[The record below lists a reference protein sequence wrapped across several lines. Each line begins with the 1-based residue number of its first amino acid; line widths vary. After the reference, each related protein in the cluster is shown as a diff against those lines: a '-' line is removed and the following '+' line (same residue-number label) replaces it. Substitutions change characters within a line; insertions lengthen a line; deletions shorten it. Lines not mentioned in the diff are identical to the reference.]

1 MNTPYSGFQ
10 IAAYLGT
17 RPNVPK
23 IWTLQRALKQLAASN
38 STRGVEWSTIHSQ
51 QHTKASLGR
60 DICEDL
66 GVTVDRWL
74 DLEYWTTDGGQV
86 AALIKAIEADLINRR
101 PSLVVAV
108 GDVNTALACAI
119 ASARLRIPLVHLE
132 AGLRSTVITGE
143 EVNRRIISSCTQF
156 HLTTTVRARE
166 NLLREGVPQ
175 SQIWVV
181 GNPMAECFLHFAS
194 QTDDHAILGGL
205 GLEGRTYTLATVH
218 KWDTLRMTPAPW
230 DLILSLAQSRLVIM
244 PCHPTARKHLADADL
259 NLLQSPGLMVMDP
272 LPYRVFG
279 ALLRGAEAVVTDSD
293 GVQEESAIAGVL
305 CLSLVDEIA
314 RPEIL
319 AGGGHLPRTQW
330 IRDPSAAIDR
340 FSGRRS
346 SAAPEM
352 WDQQVSARIAGA
364 LAEIVKSIDPAV
376 SQLTPIAARTGNG

>member
-1 MNTPYSGFQ
+1 MNTTHSTFH
-10 IAAYLGT
+10 IAAFMGT

-23 IWTLQRALKQLAASN
+23 IWTLQRALRRLADSN
-38 STRGVEWSTIHSQ
+38 SMRDVEWSIIHSQ

-60 DICEDL
+60 EMCEDL

-74 DLEYWTTDGGQV
+74 NLEFWTTDGGQV
-86 AALIKAIEADLINRR
+86 AALIKAIEADLISRR
-101 PSLVVAV
+101 PSLVIAV

-132 AGLRSTVITGE
+132 AGLRSTAMTGE

-156 HLTTTVRARE
+156 HLTTTIGAQE

-175 SQIWVV
+175 NKIWMV

-194 QTDDHAILGGL
+194 QTDDHAILDGFGL
-205 GLEGRTYTLATVH
+205 QSRMYTLATVH
-218 KWDTLRMTPAPW
+218 KWDTLRMAPAPW
-230 DLILSLAQSRLVIM
+230 DLILSLGQSRLVIM
-244 PCHPTARKHLADADL
+244 PCHPTARKYLADADL
-259 NLLQSPGLMVMDP
+259 NPLESPGLTVMDP

-293 GVQEESAIAGVL
+293 GVQEESAIAGVP

-319 AGGGHLPRTQW
+319 ADGGHLPRTAW
-330 IRDPSAAIDR
+330 IHDPSAAIEG
-340 FSGRRS
+340 FSGRRP
-346 SAAPEM
+346 SAAPAM
-352 WDQQVSARIAGA
+352 WDQQVSVRIASA
-364 LAEIVKSIDPAV
+364 LAEIIKSLYPAV
-376 SQLTPIAARTGNG
+376 SQLTPLAATLGDA